1 MEDQWN
7 GAAALRGLAEL
18 ALRRGDREK
27 AGRDLA
33 ARALAGYQAVGYAAG
48 AQAARALLA
57 GAGGPQTVG

>member
-18 ALRRGDREK
+18 ALRRGDRE
-27 AGRDLA
+27 ACRDLA